1 MLFQFA
7 RPALLLMLC
16 SMQALAGT
24 VKALPATF
32 IVERCRQPIYISVG
46 SVDGINDAQAEH
58 ELMGC
63 GVGPTVAVDDSDASA
78 EFAEHLSVRA
88 QGEQFLLEWRTPEVQ
103 YLISDA
109 RADGKARMLPAR
121 GAKAASA
128 AKLRVTIRPRYAP
141 EDLKLFVQNGSAT
154 DVALAIG
161 RALAKPVHG
170 LAAGGPKINLEFE
183 SFDALA
189 ALQLVSSEWPDTVA
203 YFDRAGAIQF
213 SKPNAGML
221 LRREIEIQDEQPDAE
236 QVLAKTLALYKKLDA
251 LGELQD
257 FPSRARYAEFLT
269 SAEQY
274 AESRI
279 IVEAL
284 INKAAHSPPTRENVK
299 VLTELMT
306 LVDLLDFPAARRQL
320 LLDTAR
326 RLMQALPPG
335 LTRPYEFRV
344 QTEIAALSALNK
356 QPSTINKQP
365 STITLITD
373 ALAVFEKLN
382 QSEQRSAIGAVYV
395 LISVAHQHY
404 HTQMSANQPQRA
416 QAAAK
421 AGLAV
426 CEAAFGAK
434 TDVASFDQGQ
444 KEALTLQ
451 LANASAVAGDSALA
465 LKTLDAID
473 CATLTRSCEFAL
485 VWRAAIALYGKDYVK
500 AQQAL
505 KRLQEFKAR
514 LPDAFNSLIRTFED
528 QAMLHRIANQEDAA
542 KRLSARAQLLRRPAQ
557 KPDELDISLAT
568 TLVSKLLL
576 PLQPETNDEPFQHY
590 LMAEA
595 LRTSGQKAGALA
607 EFAMAER
614 GFRALG
620 DIVMAKRCADIVA
633 QLTLAVSR

>member
-16 SMQALAGT
+16 SMQASAGT
-24 VKALPATF
+24 VKAPPATF

-46 SVDGINDAQAEH
+46 SVGGVNDAQAEH

-88 QGEQFLLEWRTPEVQ
+88 QGEQFVLEWRTPEVQ
-103 YLISDA
+103 YLISNA

-183 SFDALA
+183 SVDARA
-189 ALQLVSSEWPDTVA
+189 ALQIVASEWPDIVA
-203 YFDRAGAIQF
+203 YLDRAGDIQF
-213 SKPNAGML
+213 GKPNNSKL
-221 LRREIEIQDEQPDAE
+221 LLNEIGIQIERPYAE
-236 QVLAKTLALYKKLDA
+236 QDRAKTIALFKKLDA

-257 FPSRARYAEFLT
+257 FPLRAAYADVLN
-269 SAEQY
+269 SAQQY
-274 AESRI
+274 PESRI
-279 IVEAL
+279 VVEAL
-284 INKAAHSPPTRENVK
+284 IKKAGLLPPTRENLK

-306 LVDLLDFPAARRQL
+306 LVDLLDFPATGRQL
-320 LLDTAR
+320 LLDAAR
-326 RLMQALPPG
+326 RLMHALPPG
-335 LTRPYEFRV
+335 LTRSDEFRV
-344 QTEIAALSALNK
+344 LTEIAALSALNK
-356 QPSTINKQP
+356 QPSTI
-365 STITLITD
+365 TLITD
-373 ALAVFEKLN
+373 ALAAFEKLN
-382 QSEQRSAIGAVYV
+382 QSEPLSAIGAVYV
-395 LISVAHQHY
+395 LLSVAHQHC
-404 HTQMSANQPQRA
+404 QNEMSANQPQRA

-426 CEAAFGAK
+426 WEAAFGAK

-485 VWRAAIALYGKDYVK
+485 VWRAAIALYSKDYAQ

-514 LPDAFNSLIRTFED
+514 LPDASNSLIRTFED

-576 PLQPETNDEPFQHY
+576 PLQSKTNDEPFQHY

-595 LRTSGQKAGALA
+595 LRGSGQKAAALA

-620 DIVMAKRCADIVA
+620 DTVMAKRCAEIVA
-633 QLTLAVSR
+633 QLTPAVSR

>member
-1 MLFQFA
+1 MFCQFA
-7 RPALLLMLC
+7 RPALLFMLC
-16 SMQALAGT
+16 SLQARADT
-24 VKALPATF
+24 VKAPPSL
-32 IVERCRQPIYISVG
+32 IVVERCRQPIYISVG
-46 SVDGINDAQAEH
+46 SVGGSNDAQAEH
-58 ELMGC
+58 ELIGC
-63 GVGPTVAVDDSDASA
+63 GVGPTIAIGDSDASA

-88 QGEQFLLEWRTPEVQ
+88 QGEQFVLEWRTPEVQ

-128 AKLRVTIRPRYAP
+128 AKLRVTIRPRHAP

-154 DVALAIG
+154 DIALAIG

-170 LAAGGPKINLEFE
+170 LAAGGPKINLKFE
-183 SFDALA
+183 SFDARA
-189 ALQLVSSEWPDTVA
+189 ALQLVASEWPDTVA

-213 SKPNAGML
+213 GKPNAGML
-221 LRREIEIQDEQPDAE
+221 LRREIEIQDEQPYTE
-236 QVLAKTLALYKKLDA
+236 QVLAKTVALYKKLDA

-257 FPSRARYAEFLT
+257 FPSRARYAEFLN

-284 INKAAHSPPTRENVK
+284 IKKAAHLPPTLENLK
-299 VLTELMT
+299 VSTELMT

-326 RLMQALPPG
+326 RLMHALPPG
-335 LTRPYEFRV
+335 LTRPDEFRMLA
-344 QTEIAALSALNK
+344 ESAALSVL
-356 QPSTINKQP
+356 NKQP
-365 STITLITD
+365 STITLIAD
-373 ALAVFEKLN
+373 ALAAFEKLDR
-382 QSEQRSAIGAVYV
+382 SERLFASGAVYV
-395 LISVAHQHY
+395 LLSVARQHC
-404 HTQMSANQPQRA
+404 HTQISANQPQRA
-416 QAAAK
+416 QAAAR

-426 CEAAFGAK
+426 WEAAFGAE
-434 TDVASFDQGQ
+434 TDVGSFEQGQ
-444 KEALTLQ
+444 KQALTLQ

-473 CATLTRSCEFAL
+473 CATLTVSCEFAL
-485 VWRAAIALYGKDYVK
+485 VWRAAIALYGRDYAQ

-505 KRLQEFKAR
+505 ERLQEFKASM
-514 LPDAFNSLIRTFED
+514 PDASNSLIRTFED

-557 KPDELDISLAT
+557 NADELDISLAT
-568 TLVSKLLL
+568 TLVSKVLL
-576 PLQPETNDEPFQHY
+576 PLQAKTNDAPFQHY

-595 LRTSGQKAGALA
+595 LRASGQKAGALA
-607 EFAMAER
+607 EFANAER

-620 DIVMAKRCADIVA
+620 DIKMAKRCAENLE
-633 QLTLAVSR
+633 QLMPAVSR